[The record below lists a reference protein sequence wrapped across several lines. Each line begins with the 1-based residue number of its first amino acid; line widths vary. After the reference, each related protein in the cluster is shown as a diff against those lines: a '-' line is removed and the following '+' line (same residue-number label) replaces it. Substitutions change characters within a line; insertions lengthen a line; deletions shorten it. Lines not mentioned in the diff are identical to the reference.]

1 MGAAYIPSG
10 TSPSPTGTASAQAGT
25 DEFDV
30 EEKGVVRVL
39 GVVQRRSGLTRLQV
53 KFRSPDFDFSAADRA
68 LIAGAVGEA
77 TDRRRPTTLGTYYRW
92 VHTELTKNDP
102 GRNLKHIH
110 NVVVDGA
117 FGDATP
123 CTAFG
128 NRDLVA
134 ELSYEREGQT
144 PAPTGRPEP
153 TPPDSLESGTA
164 LNLVVQQALA
174 HGTRP
179 AEPSGNEKVMH
190 FIKMSSTGSSA
201 DTVKAWQALHT
212 RALEANPAFG
222 AGLQGYEVLQ
232 RLPNTA
238 ARQTTRCAGEVLVPE
253 LVACFWS
260 KKTDGGVACQDY
272 VRAFR
277 RADKEK
283 VLDNAAS
290 FFLVV
295 QEYQYTSA
303 EPRAPR

>member
-1 MGAAYIPSG
+1 MGAAYIPG
-10 TSPSPTGTASAQAGT
+10 TSPLEAGDATAQAGG
-25 DEFDV
+25 DEIPV

-68 LIAGAVGEA
+68 LIAGAAIPTGN
-77 TDRRRPTTLGTYYRW
+77 TRRPTTLGTYYRW

-102 GRNLKHIH
+102 GRNLRHIH
-110 NVVVDGA
+110 NVVNDGA

-134 ELSYEREGQT
+134 ELSYESDGQK

-153 TPPDSLESGTA
+153 NPPDSLESGTA
-164 LNLVVQQALA
+164 LNLVVQQVLA
-174 HGTRP
+174 NGTRP
-179 AEPSGNEKVMH
+179 GEPSGNEKVMH
-190 FIKMSSTGSSA
+190 FIKMSSAGAAA
-201 DTVKAWQALHT
+201 DTVKAWQTLHA

-222 AGLQGYEVLQ
+222 GGLQGYELLQ

-238 ARQTTRCAGEVLVPE
+238 ARQTTRCAGEILVPE

-260 KKTDGGVACQDY
+260 KKADGGVACQNY
-272 VRAFR
+272 VNAFR

-283 VLDNAAS
+283 ALDNAAS

-303 EPRAPR
+303 EPRQR